1 LIHAYSSLDKVNI
14 LQIIATLNPRSGG
27 PSQAIQNL
35 APQVIEQGHGME
47 VVCLDD
53 ANSDFLVPQVFPYH
67 ALGAGRG
74 SWAYHRAL
82 RPWLN
87 KNLPRFDAVVLNGLW
102 QYSGYLMSKLAR
114 QNVSFPYF
122 IFPHGML
129 DPWFQQVSK
138 RRLKAIR
145 NWFYWKFIEQ
155 HVIRQAEGLLFT
167 CAEEMRVA
175 RETFRPYQPKRQIDV
190 GFGVAEPPAYHPGMA
205 NAFRQ
210 KCPGVNNNSY
220 FLFLGRVDLKKGID
234 ILIEAY
240 AAMLQSGAKTGK
252 DLFPSLVIAGPGLET
267 AFGRQMQ
274 QLALSLCPSDSVF
287 WPGMLIG
294 DAKWGA
300 LYHSE
305 AFVLTSHQENF
316 GIAVAEAMGCGKAVL
331 ISNKINIW
339 REIEQDKAGLF
350 GEDTQPGAEKLLARW
365 LRLPTEDKM
374 AMARAAKA
382 SFEKRFGVSSA
393 ARSLVAALGESTMPR
408 RTESLR

>member
-1 LIHAYSSLDKVNI
+1 MNL

-35 APQVIEQGHGME
+35 APQVIDQGHGME

-53 ANSDFLVPQVFPYH
+53 ANSDFLAQQVFPYH

-87 KNLPRFDAVVLNGLW
+87 KNLARFDAVVLNGLW

-114 QNVSFPYF
+114 QNVSSPYF

-138 RRLKAIR
+138 RRFKAIR
-145 NWFYWKFIEQ
+145 NWLYWKMIEQ

-175 RETFRPYQPKRQIDV
+175 RDTFRPYQPKRQIDV
-190 GFGVAEPPAYHPGMA
+190 GFGVAEPPAYHAGMA
-205 NAFRQ
+205 SAFRR

-220 FLFLGRVDLKKGID
+220 ILFLGRVDPKKGVD

-252 DLFPSLVIAGPGLET
+252 DLWPSLIIAGPGLET
-267 AFGRQMQ
+267 AFGQKMQ
-274 QLALSLCPSDSVF
+274 QLASSLCPPDSVF
-287 WPGMLIG
+287 WPGMLTG

-300 LYHSE
+300 LYHAE
-305 AFVLTSHQENF
+305 AFVLISHQENF
-316 GIAVAEAMGCGKAVL
+316 GIAVAEAMACGKPVL

-339 REIEQDKAGLF
+339 REIEQDKAGLIE
-350 GEDTQPGAEKLLARW
+350 EDTQQGAEKLLARW
-365 LRLPTEDKM
+365 LCLSSEDKM
-374 AMARAAKA
+374 ALAHAGKA
-382 SFEKRFGVSSA
+382 SFEKRFGVGSA
-393 ARSLVAALGESTMPR
+393 ARSLLAAIGESTMPQHATSVR
-408 RTESLR
+408 QTTTKSAKN